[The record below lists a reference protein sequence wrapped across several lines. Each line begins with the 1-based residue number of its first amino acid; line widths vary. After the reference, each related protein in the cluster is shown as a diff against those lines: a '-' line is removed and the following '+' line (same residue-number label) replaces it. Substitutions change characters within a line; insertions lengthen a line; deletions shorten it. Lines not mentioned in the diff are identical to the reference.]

1 MSRHTRPSC
10 HGRPMK
16 FDAKTRQWVCRVCGG
31 WTTRLLSFVGG
42 VR

>member
-16 FDAKTRQWVCRVCGG
+16 LDHKTRQWVCTRCGG
-31 WTTRLLSFVGG
+31 WTTRLLARIGG
-42 VR
+42 AR